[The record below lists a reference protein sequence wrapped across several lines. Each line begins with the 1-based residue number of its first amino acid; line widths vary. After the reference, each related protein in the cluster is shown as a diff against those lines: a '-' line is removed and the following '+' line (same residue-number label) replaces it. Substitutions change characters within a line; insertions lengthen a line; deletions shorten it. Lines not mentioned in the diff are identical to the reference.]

1 MPLQSSNLYTFQKP
15 VSGKR
20 PYKTST
26 IVITI
31 LSLLGAVGI
40 DLWLNPNALAMFAST
55 ATSTNGGI
63 TTATGDSIESGYG
76 PVQVQITSDNGKLTK
91 IDLVQAVSTGGRDKA
106 FPLLVEAALKANGS
120 NIGNVSQAT
129 YTTDAFKQSL
139 DSALSKLK

>member
-15 VSGKR
+15 VSRKR

-26 IVITI
+26 IVITL

-40 DLWLNPNALAMFAST
+40 DLWLNPNALAMLAST

-63 TTATGDSIESGYG
+63 TTATGDSIESGFG

-91 IDLVQAVSTGGRDKA
+91 IDLVQAVSTGGRDQA

-139 DSALSKLK
+139 DSAMAKLK

>member
-1 MPLQSSNLYTFQKP
+1 MQSSNLYTFQKP

-26 IVITI
+26 IVITA

-55 ATSTNGGI
+55 ATNGGI
-63 TTATGDSIESGYG
+63 TTATGDSIESGFG

-91 IDLVQAVSTGGRDKA
+91 IDLVQAVSSGGRDQA

-139 DSALSKLK
+139 DSAMAKLK

>member
-1 MPLQSSNLYTFQKP
+1 MHMQSSNLYTFQKP

-26 IVITI
+26 IVITA

-55 ATSTNGGI
+55 ATNGGI
-63 TTATGDSIESGYG
+63 TTATGDSIESGFG

-91 IDLVQAVSTGGRDKA
+91 IDLVQAVSSGGRDQA

-139 DSALSKLK
+139 DSAMAKLK